1 VKTTRN
7 KRVEQGETD
16 MRIKI
21 QGRKYHLENS
31 VVIRLQGIALV
42 AIGMLCHIAESDGAA
57 LYMWFMAGL
66 MLFLNIGKINLL
78 LLRVAKAVVRKG
90 RQQI

>member
-1 VKTTRN
+1 M
-7 KRVEQGETD
+7 RVY
-16 MRIKI
+16 
-21 QGRKYHLENS
+21 YHGKSYKLKNS
-31 VVIRLQGIALV
+31 VVIRLQGIALA

-57 LYMWFMAGL
+57 LFMWFMAGL
-66 MLFLNIGKINLL
+66 MLFPNIGKINLL

>member
-1 VKTTRN
+1 M
-7 KRVEQGETD
+7 RV
-16 MRIKI
+16 KI
-21 QGRKYHLENS
+21 QGRKYHLKNS

-42 AIGMLCHIAESDGAA
+42 AIGILCHITRSDGAA
-57 LYMWFMAGL
+57 LFMWFMAGL
-66 MLFLNIGKINLL
+66 MLFPNIGKINLL